1 MARCWTSSPCSISG
15 HIWGPTLAQLAL
27 EGRSPLLEQLANH
40 HRFLVQVSLP
50 AGVTLPAEGT
60 PILIGRDL
68 DRNRAIRT
76 ELLSAAPRT
85 DELTQGE
92 TWYVHAAGEHLR
104 AGMRVNA
111 WIPNGAR
118 RSGVSLPS
126 SALVWHAGKA
136 WVYRENADGSF
147 TRLAIDP
154 DTANGATL
162 FVESVLV
169 PGDRVVVTGAQTLL
183 SEEFRSHIPEE
194 DEATENR

>member
-1 MARCWTSSPCSISG
+1 
-15 HIWGPTLAQLAL
+15 
-27 EGRSPLLEQLANH
+27 
-40 HRFLVQVSLP
+40 
-50 AGVTLPAEGT
+50 
-60 PILIGRDL
+60 
-68 DRNRAIRT
+68 
-76 ELLSAAPRT
+76 
-85 DELTQGE
+85 
-92 TWYVHAAGEHLR
+92 
-104 AGMRVNA
+104 MRVNA